1 MNAGSVAFG
10 RLPSGPWQGDSPLPY
25 RAHKV
30 FLDRY

>member
-10 RLPSGPWQGDSPLPY
+10 RLPSSFGQGGSPLPY